1 MLTSSRASFKIAS
14 SCPEFSG
21 ITYASALKG
30 SKTTPCTNVPVICE
44 LCIPPNNSHI
54 VHGVWRYNLTE
65 HVTAMHPGH
74 TQRSQFSQKF
84 LELLDISS
92 AEQLAMGIP
101 QEQIPPD
108 NSPSTHNSPHATKRR
123 AQDPLPSPRQTKML
137 RST

>member
-1 MLTSSRASFKIAS
+1 
-14 SCPEFSG
+14 
-21 ITYASALKG
+21 
-30 SKTTPCTNVPVICE
+30 
-44 LCIPPNNSHI
+44 
-54 VHGVWRYNLTE
+54 
-65 HVTAMHPGH
+65 MHPGH

-108 NSPSTHNSPHATKRR
+108 NGPSTYNSPRATKRR
-123 AQDPLPSPRQTKML
+123 AQDPLPCPRQTKIL